1 VTERQRGVL
10 ALAAGYLV
18 VVFWAALGAL
28 HTIVRA
34 DAAYAGTWQITVKSP
49 VTIDLELSYRSPQ
62 SSSSVGRDPMPFDE
76 KIYPGLTMT
85 QMKSANGDA
94 HFRIV
99 RDAGVFVCNGYFV
112 NGMGSGVFEY
122 LPSAAY
128 AAALE
133 SRGLGRPD
141 EHDQF
146 RLMFA
151 DVTLAAI
158 DQLRSAGVSGVSVKS
173 LVSMAEHGVDR
184 PYIAS
189 LAAAGVKAGSVDE
202 LMRLRD
208 HDVEG
213 DFIAGLARYGYHP
226 STDDLVRLRDH
237 DVTID
242 FVARLKSH
250 GYTPTV
256 EDLIRLRDAGV

>member
-28 HTIVRA
+28 HTIAGA
-34 DAAYAGTWQITVKSP
+34 DAAYAGAWQITVKSP
-49 VTIDLELSYRSPQ
+49 STIDLELSYRSPQ
-62 SSSSVGRDPMPFDE
+62 SSSSIGRDTMPFDE
-76 KIYPGLTMT
+76 KTYPGLTMA
-85 QMKSANGDA
+85 QMKSANSDV

-122 LPSAAY
+122 QPSAVY

-151 DVTLAAI
+151 DVTLAGI

-173 LVSMAEHGVDR
+173 LVSLAEHGVDR
-184 PYIAS
+184 RYIED
-189 LAAAGVKAGSVDE
+189 LAAEGVKAGSVDE
-202 LMRLRD
+202 LVRLRD

-213 DFIAGLARYGYHP
+213 VFIAGLARYGYHP
-226 STDDLVRLRDH
+226 SIDDLVRLRDH
-237 DVTID
+237 GVTID
-242 FVARLKSH
+242 FVARLKTH
-250 GYTPTV
+250 GYTPSV